1 MKVILRG
8 TAIFFVLLGVII
20 LLSRWLEVNPFWPAW
35 VIPLIGALG
44 AELVFWSYRY
54 ERTAVS
60 PRRGGWL
67 LGLRLATLGL
77 LLWILLQPVWSRFVE
92 REIEREV
99 IIMIDDSA
107 SMDLVDD
114 GQTKTRL
121 ELAREQLEA
130 SGVLE
135 ELDGKVGI
143 REIRAA
149 RRALMDDK
157 TEVEGWDQATDLSG
171 GLETVLDQVPPDQLA
186 GVVLLSDGRHNRP
199 GSVEDVARRFG
210 ILDAPIAVIPS
221 GSDVPPKDAAIISVR
236 SPDSVYLGD
245 RIRVGALLKFDGYRG
260 KKAKLQLFAGDKELD
275 SREISIPQDN
285 YREEV
290 KFRHAPE
297 EGGVGEY
304 RVVLSG
310 LEDETFENN
319 NQWNFQ
325 TVVSDARTNVL
336 LIDQHPR
343 WEFRYLRNLFY
354 GRDQSIHLQSVLL
367 KPDRISGHTPPKV
380 VASASRPFGDANATH
395 LPESEDEWRKFD
407 VIIIGDIGP
416 DSLSNEQWNI
426 LSNCVKERAAL
437 LVLVAGPES
446 MPHAFDSDVAK
457 ELIPVNYESSRRTF
471 YGSDETFRFALTNTG
486 RNHPITAQVEGQMN
500 NEKLWKEFPVIRWRH
515 PVKGLQPGAEVLL
528 YAEDA
533 NKKKTK
539 VTSAESLEAALSE
552 VAKRRVREAENALL
566 VTRQT
571 GSGKVAMLLAD
582 RTWRLREGVGD
593 IYHHRFWGQLV
604 RWGAGPNLRAGTETI
619 RLGTDQLT
627 YTGDDRVRIMTRLR
641 DNNLNPIADQD
652 PVAEVTHESGEVTQV
667 PLKFRENSNGLYE
680 NLAGPFRRPGTYEVK
695 VRDEVITSFRVV
707 GARSAV
713 ELSETTLNQPL
724 LDSIA
729 RMSGGRVFDGEGT
742 LAELFLRG
750 DETRT
755 ELRETSLWD
764 IWPVFL
770 LLAILL
776 TAEWVIRRRGGLS

>member
-149 RRALMDDK
+149 RRALMDDT

-641 DNNLNPIADQD
+641 DNNLNPIVDQD

>member
-1 MKVILRG
+1 
-8 TAIFFVLLGVII
+8 
-20 LLSRWLEVNPFWPAW
+20 
-35 VIPLIGALG
+35 
-44 AELVFWSYRY
+44 
-54 ERTAVS
+54 
-60 PRRGGWL
+60 
-67 LGLRLATLGL
+67 
-77 LLWILLQPVWSRFVE
+77 
-92 REIEREV
+92 
-99 IIMIDDSA
+99 
-107 SMDLVDD
+107 
-114 GQTKTRL
+114 
-121 ELAREQLEA
+121 
-130 SGVLE
+130 
-135 ELDGKVGI
+135 
-143 REIRAA
+143 
-149 RRALMDDK
+149 
-157 TEVEGWDQATDLSG
+157 
-171 GLETVLDQVPPDQLA
+171 
-186 GVVLLSDGRHNRP
+186 
-199 GSVEDVARRFG
+199 
-210 ILDAPIAVIPS
+210 
-221 GSDVPPKDAAIISVR
+221 
-236 SPDSVYLGD
+236 
-245 RIRVGALLKFDGYRG
+245 
-260 KKAKLQLFAGDKELD
+260 
-275 SREISIPQDN
+275 
-285 YREEV
+285 
-290 KFRHAPE
+290 
-297 EGGVGEY
+297 
-304 RVVLSG
+304 
-310 LEDETFENN
+310 
-319 NQWNFQ
+319 
-325 TVVSDARTNVL
+325 
-336 LIDQHPR
+336 
-343 WEFRYLRNLFY
+343 
-354 GRDQSIHLQSVLL
+354 
-367 KPDRISGHTPPKV
+367 
-380 VASASRPFGDANATH
+380 
-395 LPESEDEWRKFD
+395 
-407 VIIIGDIGP
+407 
-416 DSLSNEQWNI
+416 
-426 LSNCVKERAAL
+426 
-437 LVLVAGPES
+437 
-446 MPHAFDSDVAK
+446 
-457 ELIPVNYESSRRTF
+457 
-471 YGSDETFRFALTNTG
+471 
-486 RNHPITAQVEGQMN
+486 VEGQMN

-533 NKKKTK
+533 NKKRTK

-641 DNNLNPIADQD
+641 DNNLNPIVDQD

>member
-35 VIPLIGALG
+35 VIPLIGAFG

-486 RNHPITAQVEGQMN
+486 RNHPITAQVEGQMH

-641 DNNLNPIADQD
+641 DNNLNPIVDQD

-680 NLAGPFRRPGTYEVK
+680 NLAGPFQRPGTYEVK